1 MPIYFG
7 DEIQNQNGDYPVLD
21 LTGNHAKGMAFIND
35 FTTAQLETIS
45 VPRRAEGMLI
55 IVGDASSDAVGKVY
69 MWLGADLAADG
80 TEGNVNFDDAFNN
93 PAAASPTGSLWR
105 PIGDTPLQTVPIPVQ
120 LPDGESFGKFTGGE
134 TISVNADGSN
144 ALEIIIDA
152 VTGFITPEVDIT
164 TGSTTVTYDI
174 VDRDVT
180 ANATVEITNRNQKA
194 VTGSNNKFKIWK
206 IQLLAAEE
214 GSSTYSEIE
223 SLYSSEAGEASPN
236 AVFADLNASLAS
248 GVEPSAQSVTF
259 TRTHTVD
266 AGNEGTEL
274 SYKVRVYSFDG
285 SGEVL
290 LDDGSTTTTP
300 DSTSG
305 AEDDV
310 TVTLTVGEDTAT
322 RLTVDNYAPPALR
335 GLELRRTTTWDNI
348 TTTHYSTPTTLLATG
363 TPPWVE
369 KEYPSVDSNGDA
381 TTLADWVD
389 DNEGTT
395 GSAVTLGTLA
405 GESAF
410 QFRTIIKRMTGNSDI
425 EGFKIRRKVD
435 SGSYVTIYLN
445 GTATDANADTTGV
458 TVSFEDQ
465 GGAQMAFEVT
475 DAATGLNPT
484 DQVVYQI
491 VIEDEASNSTTT
503 GVNESDTTLTLA
515 TIPMYYPV
523 YCGRSLIDNNPLY
536 ANAIVATSVGDQA
549 AMGDGDIEAMASG
562 SDSFRF
568 IAARKGQGNH
578 IGTSTNPV
586 TIQTVA
592 STFLYVW
599 YPDIEDDLTVF
610 QATGAANSLSALSTS
625 DNATTA
631 NPAPANL
638 DAFADYTYE
647 NQAGTSMVYRV
658 YRSNAKNPVSAQ
670 GTYIIE

>member
-7 DEIQNQNGDYPVLD
+7 DEIQNQNGDYAVLD

-35 FTTAQLETIS
+35 FSKAQLETIS
-45 VPRRAEGMLI
+45 QPRRAEGMLI
-55 IVGDASSDAVGKVY
+55 IVGDPSSTAVGKVY
-69 MWLGADLAADG
+69 MWLGADQAADG
-80 TEGNVNFDDAFNN
+80 TEGNPDFAEAFNN
-93 PAAASPTGSLWR
+93 PAAATGTGSLWR

-120 LPDGESFGKFTGGE
+120 LPDGESFGKYVGGE

-164 TGSTTVTYDI
+164 TGNSNVAYDI

-180 ANATVEITNRNQKA
+180 ASATVDITNRNQKA
-194 VTGSNNKFKIWK
+194 VTGSNNKYKIWK

-214 GSSTYSEIE
+214 GSSTYVEIE
-223 SLYSSEAGEASPN
+223 SLYSAEAGEASPN
-236 AVFADLNASLAS
+236 AVFADLNAALAS
-248 GVEPSAQSVTF
+248 GVEPSAHSVTF
-259 TRTHTVD
+259 TRTHEVG

-274 SYKVRVYSFDG
+274 SYIVRVYSFNG

-290 LDDGSTTTTP
+290 LSDGSFTTTP

-305 AEDDV
+305 AE
-310 TVTLTVGEDTAT
+310 TNTTLVGVDTST
-322 RLTVDNYAPPALR
+322 RLTVFNYAPPSLR
-335 GLELRRTTTWDNI
+335 GLELRRTTNWDNI
-348 TTTHYSTPTTLLATG
+348 TTTHYSTASTLLETG
-363 TPPWVE
+363 NPSWVQ
-369 KEYPSVDSNGDA
+369 KDYPSVDSNGDP
-381 TTLADWVD
+381 TTLAAWTDA
-389 DNEGTT
+389 NEGSV
-395 GSAVTLGTLA
+395 GSSVTQGTLV
-405 GESAF
+405 GEAAF
-410 QFRTIIKRMTGNSDI
+410 EFRTIIKRMTGNSDI
-425 EGFKIRRKVD
+425 EGFKIQRKVD
-435 SGSYVTIYLN
+435 TGNFVTVYLN

-475 DAATGLNPT
+475 DAGTGLSPT
-484 DQVVYQI
+484 DEVVYRI
-491 VIEDEASNSTTT
+491 VIEDEASNSTTS

-523 YCGRSLIDNNPLY
+523 YCGRSLVDNNPLY
-536 ANAIVATSVGDQA
+536 ADAIVATAGADQT
-549 AMGDGDIEAMASG
+549 AMDDADIEAMASG

-568 IAARKGQGNH
+568 IAARKGQCNH
-578 IGTSTNPV
+578 IGTSTTPV

-599 YPDIEDDLTVF
+599 YPDSEADLTTF
-610 QATGAANSLSALSTS
+610 QATGASNNLGALSTS

-631 NPAPANL
+631 LPAPANL
-638 DAFADYTYE
+638 DAYADYTYE